1 MAAPATRRRQVIALM
16 LSGIFPGIGQ
26 LYNRQPI
33 KGAVGVVL
41 GVVLTWAAAARA
53 APADPLALSAP
64 AADIPAPLF
73 ALLAV
78 WVWSL
83 VDAWRSCR
91 PLRPGGSARES
102 LPEARSD
109 LLRVESNRGERLLE
123 RDAPA
128 DVRLHDDPRQAQ
140 LVS

>member
-1 MAAPATRRRQVIALM
+1 MADPAPRRRQVIALM

-41 GVVLTWAAAARA
+41 GLVLTWAAARA
-53 APADPLALSAP
+53 APADPVALAQP
-64 AADIPAPLF
+64 GADVLGPLL

-83 VDAWRSCR
+83 VDAWRAA
-91 PLRPGGSARES
+91 G
-102 LPEARSD
+102 
-109 LLRVESNRGERLLE
+109 
-123 RDAPA
+123 
-128 DVRLHDDPRQAQ
+128 Q
-140 LVS
+140 

>member
-41 GVVLTWAAAARA
+41 GVVLTWAAARA
-53 APADPLALSAP
+53 APADPLALAEP
-64 AADIPAPLF
+64 GADILAPLF

-83 VDAWRSCR
+83 IDAWRAAGR
-91 PLRPGGSARES
+91 
-102 LPEARSD
+102 
-109 LLRVESNRGERLLE
+109 
-123 RDAPA
+123 
-128 DVRLHDDPRQAQ
+128 
-140 LVS
+140 